1 MAPRKQIDVELMMK
15 LAKIGL
21 PNYEIAAVLECHP
34 DTLENNYRAELDE
47 GRAHAKASIRRKQ
60 FELAMQGNVT
70 MLVWV
75 GKNLCGQADKSE
87 VTGKDGE
94 PLYRPIDREELIGKL
109 LGTGPNAAKP
119 GVQPKAAK
127 PN

>member
-1 MAPRKQIDVELMMK
+1 MGAHRKEVNLDLLCK
-15 LAKIGL
+15 LAAVGL
-21 PNYEIAAVLECHP
+21 SNAEVAAILECSA
-34 DTLENNYRAELDE
+34 DLIETRYRAELDE
-47 GRAHAKASIRRKQ
+47 GRNRARASVKRKQ
-60 FELAMQGNVT
+60 FEMAMAGNVT

-109 LGTGPNAAKP
+109 LGTGPAPAKP
-119 GVQPKAAK
+119 AVQ
-127 PN
+127 